1 MKKDV
6 VLRTASQQG
15 TACHQAVCR
24 AIRLVSED
32 TDLCVINELKYALAD
47 LETSIG
53 EIEDVL
59 GSKVSV
65 EECLLQCQGYLECI
79 RLART
84 VLDGLDRFETGTLED
99 AESNAEYAKEHLES
113 IVSGYR
119 CRDSD
124 DR

>member
-6 VLRTASQQG
+6 VLKAASG
-15 TACHQAVCR
+15 KGSACHQAVCR
-24 AIRLVSED
+24 AVRLVSED
-32 TDLCVINELKYALAD
+32 TDSRVINELRSALAC
-47 LETSIG
+47 LETSMG

-59 GSKVSV
+59 GITTSIG
-65 EECLLQCQGYLECI
+65 ECLRQCQDYLENI
-79 RLART
+79 RRART
-84 VLDGLDRFETGTLED
+84 ALDGLDRFEDGTLED
-99 AESNAEYAKEHLES
+99 AESNAECAMAHLGS

>member
-6 VLRTASQQG
+6 VLRTASQKG
-15 TACHQAVCR
+15 TACHEAVCR

-47 LETSIG
+47 LETSLS

-59 GSKVSV
+59 GSTSSI
-65 EECLLQCQGYLECI
+65 EECLRQCQDYLADI
-79 RLART
+79 RRARMS
-84 VLDGLDRFETGTLED
+84 LDELDRFEAGTLED
-99 AESNAEYAKEHLES
+99 AESNAEYAKEHIES

-119 CRDSD
+119 CRDTD
-124 DR
+124 GR

>member
-6 VLRTASQQG
+6 VLRTASQKG
-15 TACHQAVCR
+15 AACHQAVCR

-79 RLART
+79 RRART
-84 VLDGLDRFETGTLED
+84 VLSGLDRFETGTLED
-99 AESNAEYAKEHLES
+99 AESNAECAREHLKS